1 MERKRPTFPLV
12 IRQEFMRAGFVRS
25 RLIGARTLVLAG
37 AAALGLAL
45 MAGCHGESVNDYL
58 RAGDAAMQNTQL
70 PQAEQNYQAAAKAAP
85 NDPRVHIALGNL
97 YVFEQKPTL
106 AQPEFMRVLELEP
119 GNAAAHSAL
128 GGLYE
133 SEGQMGAAEEQYRAA
148 VALRP
153 ADPIYRLQLGSLL
166 AKANKPGW
174 AEMELRTA
182 IGLQPKNA
190 QAHLAL
196 ANLLNA
202 TPNGKTEADAEYA
215 EVRAL
220 DPHLLAASPPPAV
233 EPATPAAPS
242 AAPSAE
248 VAVPPPAAPAASAA
262 KSPRFK
268 PLNRKFRLTRNSAVY
283 REANSSTS
291 VVGQVHRGHFVHVT
305 GIQGDWLQITLRNG
319 TVGFIPV
326 TAAE

>member
-1 MERKRPTFPLV
+1 MERKQRIFSKF
-12 IRQEFMRAGFVRS
+12 IC
-25 RLIGARTLVLAG
+25 ARTLALAA
-37 AAALGLAL
+37 AAALGVGLL
-45 MAGCHGESVNDYL
+45 AGCHGKSVNDYL
-58 RAGDAAMQNTQL
+58 SDGDAAMQKTQL
-70 PQAEQNYQAAAKAAP
+70 PQAEQSYQAAAKAAP
-85 NDPRVHIALGNL
+85 GDPRVHVALGNL

-106 AQPEFMRVLELEP
+106 AQTEFMQVLELQP
-119 GNAAAHSAL
+119 ANAAAHSAL

-133 SEGQMGAAEEQYRAA
+133 SQSQIGSAEEQYRAA

-153 ADPIYRLQLGSLL
+153 ADPAYRLQLGSLL
-166 AKANKPGW
+166 AKANRPMW

-202 TPNGKTEADAEYA
+202 TPNGKAEADAEYA

-220 DPHLLAASPPPAV
+220 DPHLLAAPTTAIVPT
-233 EPATPAAPS
+233 TPGGPG

-248 VAVPPPAAPAASAA
+248 AVAAPPTTPQH
-262 KSPRFK
+262 KLK
-268 PLNRKFRLTRNSAVY
+268 QVNRKFKLSKDSAVY
-283 REANSSTS
+283 QGPDSSTS
-291 VVGQVHRGHFVHVT
+291 VVGQVHHGHFVHVT
-305 GIQGDWLQITLRNG
+305 GIQGNWLQITLRNG

>member
-1 MERKRPTFPLV
+1 MERQQRSLPESMHPTL
-12 IRQEFMRAGFVRS
+12 MRS
-25 RLIGARTLVLAG
+25 KLMCPRTLILAA
-37 AAALGLAL
+37 AAALSVAL
-45 MAGCHGESVNDYL
+45 VSGCHHETVDEYL
-58 RAGDAAMQNTQL
+58 SAGDAAMQKTEL

-85 NDPRVHIALGNL
+85 NDPRVHVALGNL

-106 AQPEFMRVLELEP
+106 AQVEFMRVLELEP
-119 GNAAAHSAL
+119 NNAAAHSAL

-133 SEGQMGAAEEQYRAA
+133 SQSQMGAAQEQYLAA
-148 VALRP
+148 VALKP
-153 ADPIYRLQLGSLL
+153 TDPTYRIQLGSLL

-174 AEMELRTA
+174 AELELRTA

-202 TPNGKTEADAEYA
+202 TPNGKAEADAEYA

-220 DPHLLAASPPPAV
+220 DPHLL
-233 EPATPAAPS
+233 PAAP
-242 AAPSAE
+242 AT
-248 VAVPPPAAPAASAA
+248 AVVPAAPAAPGAA
-262 KSPRFK
+262 PAAEAAVAPPAESGGKQHKLK
-268 PLNRKFRLTRNSAVY
+268 PLNRKFKLTRDSAVY
-283 REANSSTS
+283 QAADSSTS
-291 VVGQVHRGHFVHVT
+291 VVGQVHHGHFVHVT
-305 GIQGDWLQITLRNG
+305 GIQGSWLQITLRNG

>member
-1 MERKRPTFPLV
+1 MYSTIMRPK
-12 IRQEFMRAGFVRS
+12 
-25 RLIGARTLVLAG
+25 LICARTLALAA
-37 AAALGLAL
+37 AAALAVALAG
-45 MAGCHGESVNDYL
+45 GCHHETVDEYL
-58 RAGDAAMQNTQL
+58 NAGDEAMQKTEL

-85 NDPRVHIALGNL
+85 DDPRVHVALGNL

-106 AQPEFMRVLELEP
+106 AQVEFMRVLELQP
-119 GNAAAHSAL
+119 DNVAAHSAL

-133 SEGQMGAAEEQYRAA
+133 SQSQMGAALEQYLAA
-148 VALRP
+148 VALKP
-153 ADPIYRLQLGSLL
+153 ADPACHLQLGSML

-174 AEMELRTA
+174 AELELRTA

-202 TPNGKTEADAEYA
+202 TPNGKAEADTEYA

-220 DPHLLAASPPPAV
+220 DPHLLPAPPPSAV
-233 EPATPAAPS
+233 VPAAPG

-248 VAVPPPAAPAASAA
+248 AAVAPSAPSVAQH
-262 KSPRFK
+262 KLK
-268 PLNRKFRLTRNSAVY
+268 PLNRKFKLSKDSAVY
-283 REANSSTS
+283 QAADSSTA
-291 VVGQVHRGHFVHVT
+291 VVGQVHHGHFVHVT
-305 GIQGDWLQITLRNG
+305 GIQGNWLQVTLRNG